1 MQKEGGS
8 GSRRVEDTPSAWTGA
23 GGSPLA
29 QRTATEDSTI
39 EAAAQA
45 YGAGDFARACSIAG
59 NRLHTHP
66 HDAEAR
72 HLRGIAAYR
81 LGRFQDAARDLEAA
95 IQAQPKRPDWRWNL
109 TAILRSL
116 GRLKEAEAQGREA
129 VRLAPDAPEARNN
142 LGTVLR
148 ELGFHAEAEGH
159 YRRAVAL
166 RPTYADAWSNL
177 AWALS
182 VAGNA
187 SQAAEA
193 ARRAL
198 ALNPNDANAHNN
210 LGTALMQQDQLREAG
225 ECFER
230 AVALKPDF
238 TMAHS
243 NLLFCLNYRPDLA
256 AKEIFAA
263 YRQWNEAHAQ
273 ALLPAAPHFANDRN
287 PERRLRVGYVSPDFR
302 HHAASFFME
311 PMLAAHDHAKFEVVC
326 YGEVANPDATTARFK
341 RIADRWQSTVGLSD
355 AAVADLVRSDGIDIL
370 VDLAGHTAGN
380 RLLVFARKPAPV
392 QVAHMVGSGMTTGI
406 GAIDAFLAD
415 GELVPEGSEH
425 LFAERVERLSCIPLV
440 YAPPAA
446 MPEVR
451 KLPALRKG
459 HVTFGCFSRTARIN
473 ERVVEAWA
481 RILKGVPGARL
492 VLNSKP
498 LREVEGRAHWHGRFQ
513 AHGVAP
519 DRIDLVY
526 TSPQPKTWEAYAEID
541 IALDPFP
548 HNAGTTTIE
557 ALWMGVPVVSL
568 ADRPPVGR
576 FGASI
581 LGSVGLRD
589 WVAGSVDHYVA
600 LAIGAASDRQALAR
614 LRAALR
620 DRFRASPLGGDA
632 AALTREIEGVYRR
645 LWRSYCG
652 QG

>member
-1 MQKEGGS
+1 
-8 GSRRVEDTPSAWTGA
+8 
-23 GGSPLA
+23 
-29 QRTATEDSTI
+29 
-39 EAAAQA
+39 
-45 YGAGDFARACSIAG
+45 
-59 NRLHTHP
+59 
-66 HDAEAR
+66 
-72 HLRGIAAYR
+72 
-81 LGRFQDAARDLEAA
+81 
-95 IQAQPKRPDWRWNL
+95 
-109 TAILRSL
+109 
-116 GRLKEAEAQGREA
+116 
-129 VRLAPDAPEARNN
+129 
-142 LGTVLR
+142 
-148 ELGFHAEAEGH
+148 
-159 YRRAVAL
+159 
-166 RPTYADAWSNL
+166 
-177 AWALS
+177 

-187 SQAAEA
+187 TQAAEA
-193 ARRAL
+193 AQRAL
-198 ALNPNDANAHNN
+198 ALNPGDANAHNN

-243 NLLFCLNYRPDLA
+243 NLLFCLNYRPDLS

-263 YRQWNEAHAQ
+263 YRQWNATHAQ
-273 ALLPAAPHFANDRN
+273 ALLPAAPAFANDRN

-311 PMLAAHDHAKFEVVC
+311 PMLAAHDRAKFEVVC
-326 YGEVANPDATTARFK
+326 YGEVANPDATTERFR

-355 AAVADLVRSDGIDIL
+355 AAVADLVREDRIDIL

-380 RLLVFARKPAPV
+380 RLLVLARKPAPV

-415 GELVPEGSEH
+415 GELVPDGSEH
-425 LFAERVERLSCIPLV
+425 LFAERVERLSRIPLV

-459 HVTFGCFSRTARIN
+459 HVTFGCFSRTARVN
-473 ERVVEAWA
+473 DRVVETWA

-498 LREVEGRAHWHGRFQ
+498 LREAEGRAHWHGRFR
-513 AHGVAP
+513 AHGVAS

-589 WVAGSVDHYVA
+589 WVAGGVDRYVA
-600 LAIGAASDRQALAR
+600 LAIGAASDRQALAQ

-632 AALTREIEGVYRR
+632 AALTREIEAVYRR
-645 LWRSYCG
+645 LWRAYCG
-652 QG
+652 RT